1 MLFLIG
7 KKYYLCYKLKTMS
20 SKEIFE
26 SLGDFI
32 LWTTQII
39 YENIGNVFN
48 YAAIVLGFVGLFYW
62 LNYQRKFNA
71 QAENDPNQIK

>member
-1 MLFLIG
+1 
-7 KKYYLCYKLKTMS
+7 MS

-26 SLGDFI
+26 GLGDFI
-32 LWTTQII
+32 LWTTDII
-39 YENIGNVFN
+39 YENIGNGFN
-48 YAAIVLGFVGLFYW
+48 NLLIVVGFVGLFYW